1 MSMRRSSPVL
11 VGREDDRLALEE
23 AVADREARPVIL
35 VGGEA
40 GVGKT
45 RLVAELMACSTTAG
59 AMTTA
64 GSCIHLGADVLPYA
78 PFVDA
83 LGRYVEA
90 LGDRA
95 GDVLGAA
102 RADLAALL
110 PDLGVDEESAGAAS
124 RGRVYEAVRGLLD
137 RPPAPLVFVLE
148 DIHWADSSSLELM
161 AYLASRLRHGRTAIV
176 ATFRTDELHRRHPLV
191 PVLAELAR
199 SGRTTRLDLPRLGR
213 EQVASLVREIR
224 HEAPD
229 SLVAAIAGRSEGN
242 PFLVEELL
250 AVDAGPATPLPE
262 TLRDLLLARLGS
274 LSEPSRRV
282 LGIVAVVGR
291 PVDAELVEAT
301 WDGSPSDLDSGL
313 REAVD
318 RAMLVVEPSGG
329 RVAFRHALLGEAVA
343 DDLLPGERV
352 RLHAAL
358 ARILADRPDL
368 ASPTRAG
375 AAAEIA
381 HHLYEARDLPA
392 ALAASAS
399 AGDAAVAARAYSEAR
414 EQYERALDLLERI
427 PDAGEGAVD
436 RIRLLDAAAE
446 ASFHSGNVARAV
458 ALGRRAV
465 EESDTAG
472 DPSRTGYLLG
482 RLIEW
487 TELTG
492 DYPALEALAERAI
505 GLVPADP
512 PTRDRAYVLIGMASA
527 RMHADLARQ
536 ALPLARAAID
546 VGAACG
552 AVGQEAIARSIV
564 AAALAEL
571 GHDSEAVAEIDR
583 AVVLVE
589 RSRGTE
595 ETSVVQSD
603 RAIIRGVTGRFADLA
618 DILEDA
624 CRAVDREGSFDVHEP
639 WLAVP
644 EIDLLAWQ
652 GRWSE
657 AEALATRMIEK
668 HSSPSPLACH
678 LVTRAKL
685 RARSGRGDD
694 AVRDLRAALDLRP
707 PVEATTRADAL
718 GVLAEAALE
727 RGDHRDALRLL
738 AEGLAVLAPTDEV
751 PGRVHL
757 FALALQAAADL
768 AQRARARRDSA
779 GESEASAAAQPYLAG
794 LRAAAAGE
802 LVAGG
807 ATEGRVASR
816 IAWGLAEERRRAG
829 ASDPGAW
836 AAAATALTAAG
847 EPYLAA
853 RLRYREAEA
862 MITGPGDRNRAE
874 EILRATL
881 AWATGVGAEPLRR
894 DVESLARRARLDLT
908 APSPADTPPSGDR
921 RMRAPADPYGLSR
934 RERDVLALLVEG
946 RTNREIGATLFIS
959 EKTAS
964 VHVTH
969 ILDKLGVT
977 SRGAA
982 AALAARGGLVGGPE
996 A

>member
-191 PVLAELAR
+191 PVLAELSR

-446 ASFHSGNVARAV
+446 ACFHSGSVARAV

-492 DYPALEALAERAI
+492 DYPALEA
-505 GLVPADP
+505 P
-512 PTRDRAYVLIGMASA
+512 
-527 RMHADLARQ
+527 
-536 ALPLARAAID
+536 AAILPGD
-546 VGAACG
+546 LHQHFI
-552 AVGQEAIARSIV
+552 AVE
-564 AAALAEL
+564 
-571 GHDSEAVAEIDR
+571 
-583 AVVLVE
+583 
-589 RSRGTE
+589 
-595 ETSVVQSD
+595 
-603 RAIIRGVTGRFADLA
+603 
-618 DILEDA
+618 
-624 CRAVDREGSFDVHEP
+624 HE
-639 WLAVP
+639 
-644 EIDLLAWQ
+644 
-652 GRWSE
+652 
-657 AEALATRMIEK
+657 
-668 HSSPSPLACH
+668 
-678 LVTRAKL
+678 
-685 RARSGRGDD
+685 
-694 AVRDLRAALDLRP
+694 
-707 PVEATTRADAL
+707 
-718 GVLAEAALE
+718 
-727 RGDHRDALRLL
+727 
-738 AEGLAVLAPTDEV
+738 
-751 PGRVHL
+751 VHL
-757 FALALQAAADL
+757 PRAQVNVIAL
-768 AQRARARRDSA
+768 AQRH
-779 GESEASAAAQPYLAG
+779 GESVAVAVPLHAAAQQVH
-794 LRAAAAGE
+794 
-802 LVAGG
+802 LVDQAIG
-807 ATEGRVASR
+807 
-816 IAWGLAEERRRAG
+816 
-829 ASDPGAW
+829 
-836 AAAATALTAAG
+836 AATIDHQLAVALHGAQPLLQGVHLLGFSQAQG
-847 EPYLAA
+847 LCDMSVIE
-853 RLRYREAEA
+853 RLLGIGQQRE
-862 MITGPGDRNRAE
+862 NS
-874 EILRATL
+874 L
-881 AWATGVGAEPLRR
+881 ATG
-894 DVESLARRARLDLT
+894 D
-908 APSPADTPPSGDR
+908 
-921 RMRAPADPYGLSR
+921 
-934 RERDVLALLVEG
+934 
-946 RTNREIGATLFIS
+946 
-959 EKTAS
+959 
-964 VHVTH
+964 
-969 ILDKLGVT
+969 GVVI
-977 SRGAA
+977 
-982 AALAARGGLVGGPE
+982 ARGFARGMRVGNLAFLGHR
-996 A
+996 AWVFR